1 MHIVNSQILNSQ
13 WLIKMLEK
21 SSQTPHGRLLSL
33 FDILED
39 WLEAPTIREQTSIR
53 EQISE
58 PVYSPKQAKI
68 LQDYLTLE
76 AAKAGAAMPEM
87 LASQLY
93 FMAIAAINE
102 HLQPQR
108 LSAQNI
114 PTKAG
119 YSSMI
124 ANNYKGFSH
133 AKSAANALILVQT
146 RKDFY
151 ITKFSAYA
159 MAASFLAVLV
169 IAGFMLNL
177 KQTQNNDQIA
187 ELKSATQSILA
198 ASTAPTLAISEMTAS
213 PDQTVAIMA
222 QLELMRHGNCQLI
235 EAIQLPDS
243 QKGIYLNMVVNGQV
257 STNPHEQKIAME
269 LIKKTR
275 CSYTPMLMANS
286 KS

>member
-1 MHIVNSQILNSQ
+1 MHILNSLFLNSE

-39 WLEAPTIREQTSIR
+39 WLDAPNVAPTIREQIAGQFT
-53 EQISE
+53 
-58 PVYSPKQAKI
+58 SPKPAKI

-93 FMAIAAINE
+93 FMAISAINE
-102 HLQPQR
+102 HLQPQG
-108 LSAQNI
+108 LSPQNI

-119 YSSMI
+119 YSCVK
-124 ANNYKGFSH
+124 ANKHKGFSH
-133 AKSAANALILVQT
+133 AKSAANALILAQT
-146 RKDFY
+146 RKEFY
-151 ITKFSAYA
+151 IAKSSAYV
-159 MAASFLAVLV
+159 MAASFLGVLV
-169 IAGFMLNL
+169 IAGSVFMFNL
-177 KQTQNNDQIA
+177 KQTQKA
-187 ELKSATQSILA
+187 EQLVKLQSATQSILA

>member
-1 MHIVNSQILNSQ
+1 MHILNSLFLNSE

-39 WLEAPTIREQTSIR
+39 WLDAPNVAPTIREQIAGQFT
-53 EQISE
+53 
-58 PVYSPKQAKI
+58 SPKPAKI

-93 FMAIAAINE
+93 FMAICAINE
-102 HLQPQR
+102 HLQPQG
-108 LSAQNI
+108 LSPHNI
-114 PTKAG
+114 PAKAG
-119 YSSMI
+119 YSCVK
-124 ANNYKGFSH
+124 ANYHKGFSH
-133 AKSAANALILVQT
+133 AKSAANALILAQT
-146 RKDFY
+146 RKEFY
-151 ITKFSAYA
+151 IAKSSAYA
-159 MAASFLAVLV
+159 MAASFLGVLV
-169 IAGFMLNL
+169 IAGSAFMFNL
-177 KQTQNNDQIA
+177 KQTQKA
-187 ELKSATQSILA
+187 EQFTELQSATLSTLV
-198 ASTAPTLAISEMTAS
+198 STAPTLAISEMTAS

-257 STNPHEQKIAME
+257 STDPHDQKIAME

-275 CSYTPMLMANS
+275 CSYTPMLMVNS

>member
-1 MHIVNSQILNSQ
+1 MNILNSQ

-39 WLEAPTIREQTSIR
+39 WLEAPTIREQIG
-53 EQISE
+53 EQFS
-58 PVYSPKQAKI
+58 SPKHAKI
-68 LQDYLTLE
+68 LQDYLSLE
-76 AAKAGAAMPEM
+76 AAKAGAAMPEI

-93 FMAIAAINE
+93 FMAISAINE
-102 HLQPQR
+102 HLQPQG
-108 LSAQNI
+108 LSPQNI
-114 PTKAG
+114 PAKAG
-119 YSSMI
+119 YSCVK
-124 ANNYKGFSH
+124 ANNHKGLSH
-133 AKSAANALILVQT
+133 AKSAANALILAQT
-146 RKDFY
+146 RKEFY
-151 ITKFSAYA
+151 IAKSSAA
-159 MAASFLAVLV
+159 MAASFLGVLV
-169 IAGFMLNL
+169 IVASAFMFNL
-177 KQTQNNDQIA
+177 KQTQKA
-187 ELKSATQSILA
+187 EQLVKLQSATQSILA
-198 ASTAPTLAISEMTAS
+198 ASTAPTLAIPEMTAS

-257 STNPHEQKIAME
+257 STDPYEQKIAME

>member
-1 MHIVNSQILNSQ
+1 MNILNSQFLNSQ

-21 SSQTPHGRLLSL
+21 SSQTPHGRLISL

-39 WLEAPTIREQTSIR
+39 WLDAPNVAPTIREQIG
-53 EQISE
+53 EQFS
-58 PVYSPKQAKI
+58 SPKHAKN

-76 AAKAGAAMPEM
+76 ATKAGAAMPEM

-93 FMAIAAINE
+93 FMAISATQE
-102 HLQPQR
+102 KLQ
-108 LSAQNI
+108 S
-114 PTKAG
+114 
-119 YSSMI
+119 
-124 ANNYKGFSH
+124 NNHEGLSH
-133 AKSAANALILVQT
+133 AKSAANALILAQT
-146 RKDFY
+146 RKEFY
-151 ITKFSAYA
+151 IAKSSAA
-159 MAASFLAVLV
+159 MAASFLGVLV
-169 IAGFMLNL
+169 IVASAFMFNL
-177 KQTQNNDQIA
+177 KQTQKA
-187 ELKSATQSILA
+187 EQLVKLQSATQSILA
-198 ASTAPTLAISEMTAS
+198 ASTAPTLAIPEMTAS

-257 STNPHEQKIAME
+257 STDPYEQKIAME